1 MPRASTRP
9 RNSRSD
15 VREAALTLFAE
26 HGYRATG
33 IRDIADALGIGTT
46 SVYSHISSK
55 AELLSE
61 VVFSTIHSVLA
72 GEADAIASSD
82 DPVEQLRRV
91 VEGFVRHFTRHP
103 REAIVTTRDFVWL
116 EGDDRARALSLRYE
130 FRERIDALLRRGHE
144 QGAFAVDNSKVA
156 AFAIIEM
163 CEAIPTWFDPAGE
176 LSESRV
182 AYLYAEYAVSIARA
196 GKR

>member
-1 MPRASTRP
+1 
-9 RNSRSD
+9 

-33 IRDIADALGIGTT
+33 IRDIADRLGIGTT

-55 AELLSE
+55 ADLLSE
-61 VVFSTIHSVLA
+61 VVFASIDAVLA
-72 GEADAIASSD
+72 GAADAIASSD

-91 VEGFVRHFTRHP
+91 VESLVRQFTRHP

-116 EGDDRARALSLRYE
+116 EGADRERAVALRREY
-130 FRERIDALLRRGHE
+130 RERIEAVLRRGHE
-144 QGAFAVDNSKVA
+144 EGSFAVEHSKVA

-163 CEAIPTWFDPAGE
+163 CEAVPTWFDPAGE

-182 AYLYAEYAVSIARA
+182 AYLYAEFAVSIARA
-196 GKR
+196 GGHSGSSA

>member
-1 MPRASTRP
+1 
-9 RNSRSD
+9 

-33 IRDIADALGIGTT
+33 IRDIADSLGIGTT

-61 VVFSTIHSVLA
+61 VVFSTIDSVLA

-91 VEGFVRHFTRHP
+91 VEGFVRHFTRQP

-116 EGDDRARALSLRYE
+116 EGEDRARALSLRYE

-182 AYLYAEYAVSIARA
+182 AYLYAEFAVSIARA

>member
-1 MPRASTRP
+1 MPRTSTRR
-9 RNSRSD
+9 RNTRSD
-15 VREAALTLFAE
+15 VRDAALTLFAE

-61 VVFSTIHSVLA
+61 AVFSTIEAALA
-72 GEADAIASSD
+72 AQADAIASSD
-82 DPVEQLRRV
+82 DTVEQLRRV
-91 VEGFVRHFTRHP
+91 AESLVRLFTRQP
-103 REAIVTTRDFVWL
+103 KEAIVTTRDFVWL
-116 EGDDRARALSLRYE
+116 EGDDRGRALALRQQ
-130 FRERIDALLRRGHE
+130 FREQIEALLRRGDE
-144 QGAFAVDNSKVA
+144 EGRFAVDNSKVA

-163 CEAIPTWFDPAGE
+163 CEAVPTWFDPGGE

-182 AYLYAEYAVSIARA
+182 AYLYGEFAVSIARA

>member
-1 MPRASTRP
+1 
-9 RNSRSD
+9 

-33 IRDIADALGIGTT
+33 IRDIADTLGIGTT
-46 SVYSHISSK
+46 SVYSHINSK

-61 VVFSTIHSVLA
+61 VVFETIDAVIA
-72 GEADAIASSD
+72 GEKDAVASSD
-82 DPVEQLRRV
+82 DTVDQLRRIT
-91 VEGFVRHFTRHP
+91 ESLVRHFARHP

-116 EGDDRARALSLRYE
+116 EGDDRKRAMALRDE
-130 FRERIDALLRRGHE
+130 FRDRIVAVLRRGHE
-144 QGAFAVDNSKVA
+144 AGSFAVENAKVT

-176 LSESRV
+176 LSESRL
-182 AYLYAEYAVSIARA
+182 AYLYGEFAVSIARA
-196 GKR
+196 GKH

>member
-9 RNSRSD
+9 RNSRED

-55 AELLSE
+55 AELLAE
-61 VVFSTIHSVLA
+61 VVFGTI
-72 GEADAIASSD
+72 EAVIASEEDALASTD
-82 DPVEQLRRV
+82 DPAEQLRRL
-91 VEGFVRHFTRHP
+91 VESFVRHFTRHP

-116 EGDDRARALSLRYE
+116 EGEERRRALALRDE
-130 FRERIDALLRRGHE
+130 FRERIVALLARGHE
-144 QGAFAVDNSKVA
+144 RGSFVIESPKVA

-163 CEAIPTWFDPAGE
+163 CEAIPTWFDPTGE
-176 LSESRV
+176 LSESRL
-182 AYLYAEYAVSIARA
+182 AYLYAEFAVSIARA
-196 GKR
+196 GTR

>member
-1 MPRASTRP
+1 MARQSTRP

-15 VREAALTLFAE
+15 VRETALTLFAE
-26 HGYRATG
+26 RGYRATG
-33 IRDIADALGIGTT
+33 IRDIADGLGIGTT

-61 VVFSTIHSVLA
+61 VVLSTIEATLA
-72 GEADAIASSD
+72 GAADAVASSD
-82 DPVEQLRRV
+82 DPDEQLRRV
-91 VEGFVRHFTRHP
+91 VESFVRYFTRHP

-116 EGDDRARALSLRYE
+116 DGDDRARALALRHE
-130 FRERIDALLRRGHE
+130 FRERLEAVLRRGHE
-144 QGAFAVDNSKVA
+144 HGTFALKHPKVA

-182 AYLYAEYAVSIARA
+182 AYLYAEFAAGIARA
-196 GKR
+196 SRH

>member
-1 MPRASTRP
+1 
-9 RNSRSD
+9 
-15 VREAALTLFAE
+15 VYEAALTLFAA

-46 SVYSHISSK
+46 SVYSHIDSK

-61 VVFSTIHSVLA
+61 VVLTTIEAVLQ
-72 GEADAIASSD
+72 GQTDAIASSED
-82 DPVEQLRRV
+82 AAEQLRRT
-91 VEGFVRHFTRHP
+91 VESFVRHFTRHP

-116 EGDDRARALSLRYE
+116 DGEDRVRALALRDEFRAR
-130 FRERIDALLRRGHE
+130 IMALLRRGHE
-144 QGAFAVDNSKVA
+144 RGSFTVDNAKVA

-176 LSESRV
+176 LSEARV
-182 AYLYAEYAVSIARA
+182 AYLYAEFAVSIAGA
-196 GKR
+196 GAR